1 MSLFTFPHN
10 LSAGEGSGFGGDNA
24 PYRGSD
30 GHLYIV
36 GRESGGAISIS
47 LFRST
52 NNGETWAKA
61 VQLWG
66 SGGTGDYASDF
77 VGDKLHVARQNHRG
91 ANSQAQHFI
100 VPNITAT
107 TPTTSN
113 SQVQGS
119 LTTGAFL
126 PYLVDTTVSSDNRV
140 WQAVNGPR
148 ESLMGQSY
156 DNIALF
162 VSHNGGSTWPNWFAV
177 GVAGAQPNDG
187 GASGANHGYPAL
199 TASVAMTGYV
209 HCVHLEDSAL
219 RITTVQW
226 DPVGSAFFV
235 GAVRNT
241 GITATVHRPSKPV
254 VYGGNVYFWWNGN
267 VYQFADSTTG
277 SVSVATALAGDHGSV
292 AVDGAGNLHATALSG
307 GALVHRAY
315 NGSSWS
321 AAATISSAPTTQ
333 ARVYQRATASQLLIA
348 VSDSSGAT
356 VLTGTHALGGGGGTP
371 QTIPVGQATEADVA
385 QPLVVVNPRSTL
397 LGQAAE
403 ADQSFA
409 LTVGQAA
416 PLTVPVG
423 QAAEADVA
431 QPLVVVNPRS
441 TLLGQA
447 AEADQSFALTVG
459 QAAPLTVPVGQAA
472 EADVAQPLVVVNPR
486 STLLGQAAEADSADA
501 AILRVTSPWSTPV
514 TVLTGSQPQTI
525 PVGQAPETDSAD
537 ALLVDNPRTYLLGQA
552 AEVDVAQ
559 PAITLNPR
567 STLLAQASET
577 DSVDA
582 LSVANPRSA
591 LLGQAAEVD
600 VARDLTV
607 GLATALVLG
616 QATEADAAHLV
627 TVVNPRTI
635 PLVPATESN
644 YSPPTTVENPRSY
657 LTDQAAEVDVAQP
670 VVAVNPRSVLLGQ
683 AAEANQALG
692 LHIDGPRSYELG
704 RATESNDGGD
714 PLGLVTPRTYAVG
727 QAAETNVAHPVVAVN
742 PRSTVLGQASE
753 ADVAEP
759 LTLLNPRTHTVGQ
772 AAEANQAQAITLV
785 APRTYQL
792 EQAVEADVAQAIAV
806 LNARAYALEVALE
819 SDSADS
825 VTVLNPRTVT
835 LEQAQE
841 ADAAFALAVYG
852 VVTGS
857 VVRMASG
864 GYLRS
869 AAGILRPV
877 QE

>member
-371 QTIPVGQATEADVA
+371 QTIPVGQAT
-385 QPLVVVNPRSTL
+385 
-397 LGQAAE
+397 
-403 ADQSFA
+403 
-409 LTVGQAA
+409 
-416 PLTVPVG
+416 
-423 QAAEADVA
+423 EADVA